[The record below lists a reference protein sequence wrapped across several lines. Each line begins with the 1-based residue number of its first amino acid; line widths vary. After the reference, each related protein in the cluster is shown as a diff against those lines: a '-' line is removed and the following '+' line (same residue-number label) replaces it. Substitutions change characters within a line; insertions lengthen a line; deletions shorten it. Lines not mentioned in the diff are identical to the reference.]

1 VRGGPEDP
9 ARLALHDEV
18 KATLLQLA
26 VAGRRG
32 LVVGLVFDAEGG
44 VSCGAM
50 SPELT
55 ADEMDAAA
63 QQLEHFA
70 ADTRRRAK
78 AARS

>member
-1 VRGGPEDP
+1 MSELVVTGAP
-9 ARLALHDEV
+9 LALREEV

-26 VAGRRG
+26 VAGRHG

-44 VSCGAM
+44 VSAGAV
-50 SPELT
+50 SPDLT

-63 QQLEHFA
+63 LQLERFA
-70 ADTRRRAK
+70 ADTRARAK